1 MYCKH
6 CGNKIPDDAIFC
18 PNCGTKI
25 NCYDCAS
32 GEDAS
37 GRGDAPQSFDRQPAS
52 DTNLILPAFTL
63 VFYLLI
69 YPIGL
74 ILNIV
79 GLFGGERKGCFWA
92 MFVLF
97 FLIPIFFAALIFCP

>member
-32 GEDAS
+32 GEDVS
-37 GRGDAPQSFDRQPAS
+37 GRGNAPQSFDRQPTS

-97 FLIPIFFAALIFCP
+97 FLIPIFLPY